1 LKKHVPSKA
10 FFDFKYSFE
19 FGRQMTNKIVL
30 LSLLLLAG
38 CTGVKPVHFDGRSAT
53 LQHSESD
60 FADAM
65 RTAKEQCANQGK
77 GIKHDRTDC
86 GSKCV
91 STFVCLER

>member
-1 LKKHVPSKA
+1 MKKHVPSKA

-19 FGRQMTNKIVL
+19 FGRQMKNIIAAFA
-30 LSLLLLAG
+30 LLLLAS
-38 CTGVKPVHFDGRSAT
+38 CAGVKLVHFDGRSAT

-65 RTAKEQCANQGK
+65 RTAKEHCANQGK

>member
-1 LKKHVPSKA
+1 MKKHVPSKA
-10 FFDFKYSFE
+10 FFDFNYPFE
-19 FGRQMTNKIVL
+19 FRRQMKNTIATF
-30 LSLLLLAG
+30 SLLFLAG
-38 CTGVKPVHFDGRSAT
+38 CAGVKLAHFDGRSAT

-86 GSKCV
+86 GNKCV

>member
-1 LKKHVPSKA
+1 MKNIIAL
-10 FFDFKYSFE
+10 F
-19 FGRQMTNKIVL
+19 
-30 LSLLLLAG
+30 LLLFLTACAG
-38 CTGVKPVHFDGRSAT
+38 AKLVHFDGKSAT

-60 FADAM
+60 FVDAM
-65 RTAKEQCANQGK
+65 KTAKEQCANQGK

>member
-1 LKKHVPSKA
+1 MKKIIALS
-10 FFDFKYSFE
+10 
-19 FGRQMTNKIVL
+19 
-30 LSLLLLAG
+30 SLLLLTA
-38 CTGVKPVHFDGRSAT
+38 CAGVKLVHFDGKSAT
-53 LQHSESD
+53 FQHSESD

-91 STFVCLER
+91 STFVCLEK

>member
-1 LKKHVPSKA
+1 MKKHVPSKA
-10 FFDFKYSFE
+10 CFDFKSTYE
-19 FGRQMTNKIVL
+19 LGHQMKNTIAIF
-30 LSLLLLAG
+30 SLLLLAG
-38 CTGVKPVHFDGRSAT
+38 CAGVKLVHFDGRSAT

>member
-1 LKKHVPSKA
+1 
-10 FFDFKYSFE
+10 
-19 FGRQMTNKIVL
+19 MTNKTIL
-30 LSLLLLAG
+30 LSLLFLAG
-38 CTGVKPVHFDGRSAT
+38 CAGVKLVHFDGRSAT

>member
-1 LKKHVPSKA
+1 MKKHVPSKA
-10 FFDFKYSFE
+10 FFDFKYPFE
-19 FGRQMTNKIVL
+19 FGRQMKNIIATF
-30 LSLLLLAG
+30 SLLLLVG
-38 CTGVKPVHFDGRSAT
+38 CAGVKLVHFDGRSAT

-65 RTAKEQCANQGK
+65 RTAKEQCANQSK